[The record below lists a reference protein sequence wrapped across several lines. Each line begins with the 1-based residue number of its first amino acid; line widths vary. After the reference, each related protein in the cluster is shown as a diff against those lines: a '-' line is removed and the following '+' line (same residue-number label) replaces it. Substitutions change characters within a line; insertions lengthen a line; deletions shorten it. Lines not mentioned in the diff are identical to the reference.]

1 MTERDLTRS
10 LAWLYRLGSI
20 YAAIGFVAYLYAA
33 DTREATGFLLG
44 ALSAIGNLW
53 LFAWLTRA
61 IDPGRLS
68 RKPWAT
74 AVYAIRLL
82 LLFVLAYVI
91 VKLLGVS
98 PLPVILG
105 LLVSA
110 AAVLTFLV
118 TEVIQTLL
126 RKQTTR

>member
-68 RKPWAT
+68 R
-74 AVYAIRLL
+74 
-82 LLFVLAYVI
+82 
-91 VKLLGVS
+91 
-98 PLPVILG
+98 
-105 LLVSA
+105 
-110 AAVLTFLV
+110 
-118 TEVIQTLL
+118 
-126 RKQTTR
+126 